1 MKIGDVSMIID
12 SAGGSGTTFAP
23 RYSTTEIN
31 EPARHEMCKIKST
44 IIIVHGVGTKVVVT
58 IPELE
63 KQGCNLTFA
72 CVLEGL
78 LLFF

>member
-23 RYSTTEIN
+23 WYSTTEIN

-44 IIIVHGVGTKVVVT
+44 IIIFQGVGTKVVVT
-58 IPELE
+58 ISELE

-78 LLFF
+78 LLLF